1 MPDSPDPIPRV
12 DYGAIAAD
20 YHRRY
25 EANSMPGIAAWLTA
39 LALRRADARVLEVGC
54 GTGRWLA
61 ELRPHAGWIAGLDRS
76 PGMLRHARVEYG
88 ALPLACGT
96 ARRLPFPPAS
106 FDFVLSVHALHH
118 FDDPA
123 VFTQEA
129 ARVLLP
135 GGLLAVVGMVRP
147 SSPDDWYVYQYFEG
161 SYELD
166 RARYPAWD
174 KLINWLVDAG
184 FDAVEGRV
192 VEHVERSFTG
202 REVLDSPFLAK
213 HATSQLTLLSDAA
226 YEAGMQRIREAVAA
240 AEAADEPLDFPV
252 YLRIRMVIGTLPG

>member
-1 MPDSPDPIPRV
+1 MLASSDDIPRV
-12 DYGAIAAD
+12 NYDAIAAD

-25 EANSMPGIAAWLTA
+25 ENNSMPGITAWLTA
-39 LALRRADARVLEVGC
+39 LALHRANARVLEVGC

-76 PGMLRHARVEYG
+76 PGMLRHARAEYG
-88 ALPLACGT
+88 ELDLACGT

-106 FDFVLSVHALHH
+106 FDFVLSIHALHH

-123 VFTQEA
+123 VFTREA
-129 ARVLLP
+129 ARVLRP
-135 GGLLAVVGMVRP
+135 GGLLAIVGMVRP

-174 KLINWLVDAG
+174 RLIGWLVDAG

-192 VEHVERSFTG
+192 VEHLAYSFTG
-202 REVLDSPFLAK
+202 REVLDDPFLAK

-240 AEAADEPLDFPV
+240 AEAADEPPDFPV
-252 YLRIRMVIGTLPG
+252 HLRIRMVIGTLSG

>member
-1 MPDSPDPIPRV
+1 VPDSPDSIPRV
-12 DYGAIAAD
+12 DYDAIAAD

-39 LALRRADARVLEVGC
+39 LALRRSGAHVLEVGC

-61 ELRPHAGWIAGLDRS
+61 ELRPHAGWVAGLDRS
-76 PGMLRHARVEYG
+76 PGMLRHARAEYG
-88 ALPLACGT
+88 ALPLVCGT

-123 VFTQEA
+123 CFVREA
-129 ARVLLP
+129 ARVLRP

-147 SSPDDWYVYQYFEG
+147 SSPDGWYIYQYFEG
-161 SYELD
+161 TYEMD
-166 RARYPAWD
+166 RARYPAWE

-192 VEHVERSFTG
+192 VEQIDHSFVG
-202 REVLDSPFLAK
+202 REALDDPFLSKNAI
-213 HATSQLTLLSDAA
+213 SQLTLLSDDA
-226 YEAGMQRIREAVAA
+226 YEAGIQRIREAVAA
-240 AEAADEPLDFPV
+240 AEAADEPLAFPV
-252 YLRIRMVIGTLPG
+252 HIRNRMVIGTLPG